1 MSHPAASIK
10 SIFSGRVNLDTPEG
24 MDPFEYNSSYNTND
38 NSFVDDD
45 DNDMN
50 GSNGSAGESNNF
62 NSANSKDEDFNGP
75 TLSDGDE
82 IKFNPDDVDDMS
94 SRYSHDSNYSIT
106 SKNLRT
112 LSESFTQQQPNTNK
126 EYLSA
131 TDANNKGR
139 QFSDTN
145 LSLAS
150 TASDYQQNYTDDPS
164 ETLSTPPP
172 DYLQADPFSRPIS
185 RNSTTSCLSTTATKD
200 GIEGKRFHRHGPT
213 TYSSNIIANM
223 IHSQQIQ
230 QMKEKQLQQ
239 QREKNGHIQS
249 NNKNE
254 ENEDAENLENEN
266 KDNDIDLDN
275 DMEND
280 DHEEDQT
287 TPILQVSSSSFSNN
301 NSPTS
306 PSISI
311 TASPPSVYKK
321 ANTETSFTS
330 QTPSQSV
337 VNDASVPDPDY
348 SEYSARTTNAQFD
361 GEGGLGGERNEQ
373 YFEKRL
379 PPNYHMPPPITLK
392 EKINLLN
399 TDSISDRK

>member
-172 DYLQADPFSRPIS
+172 D
-185 RNSTTSCLSTTATKD
+185 LSL
-200 GIEGKRFHRHGPT
+200 
-213 TYSSNIIANM
+213 
-223 IHSQQIQ
+223 IHI
-230 QMKEKQLQQ
+230 
-239 QREKNGHIQS
+239 
-249 NNKNE
+249 
-254 ENEDAENLENEN
+254 
-266 KDNDIDLDN
+266 
-275 DMEND
+275 
-280 DHEEDQT
+280 
-287 TPILQVSSSSFSNN
+287 
-301 NSPTS
+301 
-306 PSISI
+306 
-311 TASPPSVYKK
+311 
-321 ANTETSFTS
+321 
-330 QTPSQSV
+330 
-337 VNDASVPDPDY
+337 
-348 SEYSARTTNAQFD
+348 
-361 GEGGLGGERNEQ
+361 
-373 YFEKRL
+373 
-379 PPNYHMPPPITLK
+379 
-392 EKINLLN
+392 
-399 TDSISDRK
+399 

>member
-50 GSNGSAGESNNF
+50 GSNGSAG
-62 NSANSKDEDFNGP
+62 D
-75 TLSDGDE
+75 
-82 IKFNPDDVDDMS
+82 
-94 SRYSHDSNYSIT
+94 HDSNYSIT

-239 QREKNGHIQS
+239 QH
-249 NNKNE
+249 
-254 ENEDAENLENEN
+254 
-266 KDNDIDLDN
+266 
-275 DMEND
+275 
-280 DHEEDQT
+280 QT
-287 TPILQVSSSSFSNN
+287 TPILQV
-301 NSPTS
+301 T
-306 PSISI
+306 
-311 TASPPSVYKK
+311 SPPSV
-321 ANTETSFTS
+321 